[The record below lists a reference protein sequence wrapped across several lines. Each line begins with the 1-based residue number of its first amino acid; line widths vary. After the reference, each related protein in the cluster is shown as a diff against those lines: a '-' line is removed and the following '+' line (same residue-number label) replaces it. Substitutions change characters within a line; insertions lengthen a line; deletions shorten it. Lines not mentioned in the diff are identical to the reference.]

1 MRIISLI
8 LILSSLL
15 LPATV
20 CMADDGVII
29 HSRKIDLSYQENEWL
44 KTHSQI
50 YVAVKRGWAP
60 VEFLSD
66 SNTPKGISINFL
78 KKIEDL
84 LGVKFNLVTAAD
96 NPLLEKADI
105 IASVPNPEVLKGS
118 RFKVLKNPYIS
129 IPYALFIRAE
139 GQHFSGLKDLDNKKV
154 AIFKSGNLLE
164 SLEVDYPGINFVK
177 VDIATEALEALST
190 GTVDAYIGNSVVISY
205 NAKNEGFGNVVLAAE
220 IPYKANIYMAVK
232 DDFPIL
238 SSILTKSL
246 NAIAQSEKNEIL
258 RNWSGVVDDR
268 DFSYNLLL
276 KASTALL
283 LLSLF
288 IAAWNWRLKREVNQR
303 KLIENQLSLLS
314 TCVQHLNDIVL
325 ITDTEPTGQRI
336 IFVNDAFEFRTGYK
350 REDVIGKTTKILQGP
365 NTSRKELDR
374 IKVALANWEPVRSE
388 LINYTKTGKEY
399 WLDLDIVPVKD
410 ATGWVTNWI
419 AVERDISERKK
430 IETELL
436 ESKELAEAANIA
448 KSNFLANM
456 SHEIRTPMNGVIGMT
471 DLLLDTQLDTTQ
483 LEYVNIIKEASYS
496 LLNIINDILDSSKIE
511 AGKLDIESIEFSLL
525 PIVESCLEV
534 VASKAREK
542 SLNLISYVDTKINKT
557 VIGDP
562 NRTRQILLN
571 LLSNS
576 IKFTPSGNVSLYVNL
591 VAEQAKGYQIDFVVK
606 DTGIGI
612 PKDVIEKLFQ
622 PFVQADSSVSR
633 KFGGTGLGLSITKR
647 LVELINGT
655 ITVDSTEGVGSTFTV
670 SVLFGTG
677 VDIDEMHS
685 PIKINGLKA
694 LIIDENKLRCEV
706 LERYLNSW
714 QVSVHHAMAPKEKL
728 QEMLSK
734 NLFDMVIVSSRLGRE
749 SLFSLDGMFAAY
761 MPNIK
766 RVVLLENNSVD
777 YLSVFK
783 HQAAI
788 LEPVKQSSLFDALIK
803 VFDRRQ
809 NDLPFITERR
819 KPLVKAVQ
827 SSTMY
832 GQHLVL
838 VVDDNKL
845 NLQVARGLLEKIGVS
860 VEVANNGREA
870 LEALHIKNYS
880 MVFMDCQMPEL
891 DGYEA
896 TKLIRK
902 VELDTERRTPIIAM
916 TANAMKGDRE
926 RCLAAGMDDFLSKPI
941 DVSKLKAVIKHWLS
955 QELEGNPKSEI
966 AQKIEPNTSV
976 INTAQLEG
984 MFGDDETTIQELLV
998 AFVTSTPQLLTQ
1010 LTSAVAEVDYEKVSG
1025 YGHQLAGTSSSFGL
1039 NELFQL
1045 GRELEGAA
1053 KDKDQEKVRAINQNL
1068 SNAFERVRDYVN
1080 NRYKIN

>member
-525 PIVESCLEV
+525 PIVES
-534 VASKAREK
+534 A
-542 SLNLISYVDTKINKT
+542 
-557 VIGDP
+557 
-562 NRTRQILLN
+562 
-571 LLSNS
+571 
-576 IKFTPSGNVSLYVNL
+576 
-591 VAEQAKGYQIDFVVK
+591 
-606 DTGIGI
+606 
-612 PKDVIEKLFQ
+612 
-622 PFVQADSSVSR
+622 
-633 KFGGTGLGLSITKR
+633 
-647 LVELINGT
+647 
-655 ITVDSTEGVGSTFTV
+655 
-670 SVLFGTG
+670 
-677 VDIDEMHS
+677 
-685 PIKINGLKA
+685 
-694 LIIDENKLRCEV
+694 
-706 LERYLNSW
+706 
-714 QVSVHHAMAPKEKL
+714 
-728 QEMLSK
+728 
-734 NLFDMVIVSSRLGRE
+734 
-749 SLFSLDGMFAAY
+749 
-761 MPNIK
+761 
-766 RVVLLENNSVD
+766 
-777 YLSVFK
+777 
-783 HQAAI
+783 
-788 LEPVKQSSLFDALIK
+788 
-803 VFDRRQ
+803 
-809 NDLPFITERR
+809 
-819 KPLVKAVQ
+819 
-827 SSTMY
+827 
-832 GQHLVL
+832 
-838 VVDDNKL
+838 
-845 NLQVARGLLEKIGVS
+845 
-860 VEVANNGREA
+860 
-870 LEALHIKNYS
+870 
-880 MVFMDCQMPEL
+880 
-891 DGYEA
+891 
-896 TKLIRK
+896 
-902 VELDTERRTPIIAM
+902 
-916 TANAMKGDRE
+916 
-926 RCLAAGMDDFLSKPI
+926 
-941 DVSKLKAVIKHWLS
+941 
-955 QELEGNPKSEI
+955 
-966 AQKIEPNTSV
+966 
-976 INTAQLEG
+976 
-984 MFGDDETTIQELLV
+984 
-998 AFVTSTPQLLTQ
+998 
-1010 LTSAVAEVDYEKVSG
+1010 
-1025 YGHQLAGTSSSFGL
+1025 
-1039 NELFQL
+1039 
-1045 GRELEGAA
+1045 
-1053 KDKDQEKVRAINQNL
+1053 
-1068 SNAFERVRDYVN
+1068 
-1080 NRYKIN
+1080 

>member
-1 MRIISLI
+1 MLT
-8 LILSSLL
+8 LLTLL
-15 LPATV
+15 LPASV
-20 CMADDGVII
+20 GVADDGVTI
-29 HSRKIDLSYQENEWL
+29 HNRKIDFSYQENEWL
-44 KTHSQI
+44 KAHSQI
-50 YVAVKRGWAP
+50 DVAVKRGWAP
-60 VEFLSD
+60 IEFLSD
-66 SNTPKGISINFL
+66 SNIPKGISINFL
-78 KKIEDL
+78 KKIENL
-84 LGVKFNLVTAAD
+84 SGIKFNLVVAAD

-105 IASVPNPEVLKGS
+105 IASVPNPDTLKGS
-118 RFKVLKNPYIS
+118 SFKALKNPYIS

-139 GQHFSGLKDLDNKKV
+139 GQHFSSLKDLNGKKV
-154 AIFKSGNLLE
+154 AIFKSGILLK
-164 SLEVDYPGINFVK
+164 SLEVDYPSINFVK
-177 VDIATEALEALST
+177 VDIATEALEALSI
-190 GTVDAYIGNSVVISY
+190 GTVDAYIGNSVVVNY

-220 IPYKANIYMAVK
+220 IPYKANIFMAVK
-232 DDFPIL
+232 DDSPIL

-246 NAIAQSEKNEIL
+246 NAITQSEKNEIL
-258 RNWSGVVDDR
+258 RNWSGVVNER
-268 DFSYNLLL
+268 EFSYDLLL
-276 KASTALL
+276 KSSIALL

-336 IFVNDAFEFRTGYK
+336 IFVNDAFELRTGYK
-350 REDVIGKTTKILQGP
+350 RDEVIGKTTKILQGP
-365 NTSRKELDR
+365 KTSRKELDR
-374 IKVALANWEPVRSE
+374 IKVALANWQPVRSE
-388 LINYTKTGKEY
+388 LINYTKAGKEY

-410 ATGWVTNWI
+410 STGWVTNWI

-471 DLLLDTQLDTTQ
+471 DLLLDTQLESTQ

-511 AGKLDIESIEFSLL
+511 AGKLDIESIEFELL

-542 SLNLISYVDTKINKT
+542 NLNLISYVDTKINKT

-576 IKFTPSGNVSLYVNL
+576 IKFTSSGDVSLHVNL
-591 VAEQAKGYQIDFVVK
+591 VSEQTKGYQIDFVVK

-612 PKDVIEKLFQ
+612 SKEVIEKLFQ

-655 ITVDSTEGVGSTFTV
+655 ITVDSAEGVGSTFKV
-670 SVLFGTG
+670 SVLFETG
-677 VDIDEMHS
+677 ANIDEMHS

-694 LIIDENKLRCEV
+694 LIIDENKLRADV
-706 LERYLNSW
+706 LEKYLSSW
-714 QVSVHHAMAPKEKL
+714 QVSAYTSTEVKDKL
-728 QEMLSK
+728 QETLLK
-734 NLFDMVIVSSRLGRE
+734 NHFDIAIVSSRLGRE
-749 SLFSLDGMFAAY
+749 LLTKLDGMFMTY
-761 MPNIK
+761 MPNMK
-766 RVVLLENNSVD
+766 RVMLLENNSVE
-777 YLSVFK
+777 YLSALK
-783 HQAAI
+783 HQATI
-788 LEPVKQSSLFDALIK
+788 LEPVKQSLLFDAFIK

-809 NDLPFITERR
+809 NNFPVITERR
-819 KPLVKAVQ
+819 KPLVKAIQ
-827 SSTMY
+827 SNTISR
-832 GQHLVL
+832 QHLVL

-860 VEVANNGREA
+860 VEVANNGKEA
-870 LEALHIKNYS
+870 LEALDIKNYS

-902 VELDTERRTPIIAM
+902 SELNTEHRTPIIAM

-926 RCLAAGMDDFLSKPI
+926 KCLAAGMDDFLSKPI
-941 DVSKLKAVIKHWLS
+941 DVSKLKAVIKHWTS
-955 QELEGNPKSEI
+955 MEI
-966 AQKIEPNTSV
+966 ESSSKADIVEKIEHDVSV
-976 INTAQLEG
+976 INIAQLEG

-998 AFVTSTPQLLTQ
+998 AFVTSTPHLLSQLS
-1010 LTSAVAEVDYEKVSG
+1010 SAVAEVDYGKISG

-1045 GRELEGAA
+1045 GRDLEGAA
-1053 KDKDQEKVRAINQNL
+1053 KNKDQEKIKIIHESL
-1068 SNAFERVRDYVN
+1068 SHAFERVRGYVSS
-1080 NRYKIN
+1080 RYKIT

>member
-8 LILSSLL
+8 LILSTLL
-15 LPATV
+15 LPV
-20 CMADDGVII
+20 RVGVADDGVIVQN
-29 HSRKIDLSYQENEWL
+29 RKIDLSYQENEWL
-44 KTHSQI
+44 KTHTQI
-50 YVAVKRGWAP
+50 DVAVKRGWAP
-60 VEFLSD
+60 IEFLSD
-66 SNTPKGISINFL
+66 SNIPKGISVNFF

-84 LGVKFNLVTAAD
+84 SGIKFNLVPAAD
-96 NPLLEKADI
+96 DPLLEKADI
-105 IASVPNPEVLKGS
+105 IASVQNPDTLKGS
-118 RFKVLKNPYIS
+118 PFQALKNPYIS
-129 IPYALFIRAE
+129 IPYALFIRADGE
-139 GQHFSGLKDLDNKKV
+139 RFSNLKDLNGKKV
-154 AIFKSGNLLE
+154 AIFKSGNLLK

-177 VDIATEALEALST
+177 VDIATEALEALSIS
-190 GTVDAYIGNSVVISY
+190 TVDAYIGNSIVVNY

-220 IPYKANIYMAVK
+220 TPYQANIYMAVK
-232 DDFPIL
+232 DDLPIL
-238 SSILTKSL
+238 SGILTKSL
-246 NAIAQSEKNEIL
+246 NAITQSEKNEIL
-258 RNWSGVVDDR
+258 RNWSGVVVER
-268 DFSYNLLL
+268 EFSYDLLL
-276 KASTALL
+276 KSSIALL

-336 IFVNDAFEFRTGYK
+336 IFVNDAFESRTGYK
-350 REDVIGKTTKILQGP
+350 REEVIGKTTKMLQGP
-365 NTSRKELDR
+365 KTSRKELDR
-374 IKVALANWEPVRSE
+374 IKAALTNWEPVRSE
-388 LINYTKTGKEY
+388 LINYSKSGKEY

-410 ATGWVTNWI
+410 AAGWVTNWI

-430 IETELL
+430 IEMELL

-471 DLLLDTQLDTTQ
+471 DLLLDTPLESTQ

-511 AGKLDIESIEFSLL
+511 AGKLDIESIEFALL
-525 PIVESCLEV
+525 PVVESCIEV

-542 SLNLISYVDTKINKT
+542 NLNLISYVDTKINKT

-576 IKFTPSGNVSLYVNL
+576 IKFTPCGDVSLFVNL
-591 VAEQAKGYQIDFVVK
+591 VSEQANSYLIDFVVK

-612 PKDVIEKLFQ
+612 SKDVIEKLFE

-655 ITVDSTEGVGSTFTV
+655 ITVDSAEGIGSTFKV
-670 SVLFGTG
+670 SVLFGT
-677 VDIDEMHS
+677 VANIDETHS
-685 PIKINGLKA
+685 LIKINGLKA
-694 LIIDENKLRCEV
+694 LIIDENKLRSDV
-706 LERYLNSW
+706 LEKYLNSW
-714 QVSVHHAMAPKEKL
+714 QVSTHTSTEVKDKL
-728 QEMLSK
+728 QETLSK
-734 NLFDMVIVSSRLGRE
+734 DHFDIAIVSSRLGRE
-749 SLFSLDGMFAAY
+749 LLSRLDGMFMTY

-766 RVVLLENNSVD
+766 RVMLLENNGVD

-788 LEPVKQSSLFDALIK
+788 LEPVKQSSLFDTFIK

-809 NDLPFITERR
+809 NNFPVIAERR
-819 KPLVKAVQ
+819 KPLVKVIQ
-827 SSTMY
+827 SSVMSER
-832 GQHLVL
+832 HLVL

-860 VEVANNGREA
+860 VEVANNGMEA
-870 LEALHIKNYS
+870 LEALRIKNFS

-891 DGYEA
+891 DGFEA
-896 TKLIRK
+896 TKLIRIS
-902 VELDTERRTPIIAM
+902 ELNTERRTPIIAM

-926 RCLAAGMDDFLSKPI
+926 KCLAAGMDDFLSKPI
-941 DVSKLKAVIKHWLS
+941 DVSKLKAAIKYWLS
-955 QELEGNPKSEI
+955 QEVESNPKVDT
-966 AQKIEPNTSV
+966 AQKIEHDTSI
-976 INTAQLEG
+976 INIAQLEG

-998 AFVTSTPQLLTQ
+998 AFVTSTPQLLNQ
-1010 LTSAVAEVDYEKVSG
+1010 LSSAVAELDYGKISG
-1025 YGHQLAGTSSSFGL
+1025 YGHQLSGTSSSFGL
-1039 NELFQL
+1039 NELYQL
-1045 GRELEGAA
+1045 GRELEVAA
-1053 KDKDQEKVRAINQNL
+1053 KDKDQDKINPIHENL
-1068 SNAFERVRDYVN
+1068 SYAFERVRSYVN